1 MSQNNK
7 ILIFDTTL
15 RDGEQSAGIGLTK
28 SEKLEIAHQLKDLN
42 VDIIEAGFPASSPGD
57 FESVKEISKEIKGPK
72 IAALARC
79 VPSDVDAA
87 WEAIKNA
94 ENPRIHVFVNSS
106 DIQIINQL
114 KKNREEV
121 LDMAVY
127 CVEQAKKYCDDVEFS
142 PMDAS
147 RTDMNFLYQLIEATI
162 KAGATTINIPDTVGY
177 TMPWEFKQRI
187 EDIINNVPGMNDVI
201 TSVHCHNDLGL
212 SVANSLA
219 AITAGARQIEGC
231 INGLGERA
239 GNAAL
244 EEVIMAINTREDL
257 LNVSTDIN
265 TKQIYKTSRLV
276 SDITGFPVQPNKAIV
291 GANAFRHAS
300 GIHQDGVIKS
310 RSTFEI
316 MDPESIG
323 LTGNSLVLSKLS
335 GRAGLKSRL
344 EDLGYNL
351 NKEELDKTFEDFKN
365 LADKKKEV
373 TNQDLEILMSDQK
386 RSERSENN
394 YELLSVNIESG
405 SDKQPKANVKLKNN
419 SNNKIEEATS
429 SGTGPVDAIYK
440 AIDKLIDIKVNLN
453 EWRIEA
459 VTEGIDA
466 IGDAIVRLEK
476 NDSIVIGR
484 GSDTDVLVSS
494 AKAYIDGLNKLA
506 NNK

>member
-1 MSQNNK
+1 MSNNK

-28 SEKLEIAHQLKDLN
+28 SEKLEIAHQLKELN

-57 FESVKEISKEIKGPK
+57 FESVIEISKEIKGPT

-127 CVEQAKKYCDDVEFS
+127 CVEQAKKYCSDVEFS

-147 RTDMNFLYQLIEATI
+147 RTDMDFLYQLIEATV

-187 EDIINNVPGMNDVI
+187 EDIINNVPGMNDVV

-257 LNVSTDIN
+257 LDVSTDIN

-310 RSTFEI
+310 KSTFEI

-344 EDLGYNL
+344 EDLGYIL

-386 RSERSENN
+386 RSERSDNN
-394 YELLSVNIESG
+394 YELISVNIESG
-405 SDKQPKANVKLKNN
+405 SEKQPKANIKIKNN

-429 SGTGPVDAIYK
+429 TGTGPVDAIYK
-440 AIDKLIDIKVNLN
+440 AIDKLIDIKVTLN

-476 NDSIVIGR
+476 NNSIVIGR

-494 AKAYIDGLNKLA
+494 AKAYIDGLNKLT